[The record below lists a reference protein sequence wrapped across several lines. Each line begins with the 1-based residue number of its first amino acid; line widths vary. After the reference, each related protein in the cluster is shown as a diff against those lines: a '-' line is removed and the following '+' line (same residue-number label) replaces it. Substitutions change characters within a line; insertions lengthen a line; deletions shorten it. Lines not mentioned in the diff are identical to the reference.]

1 MDTVYNVAG
10 FVRGGACLDTSGTS
24 CVTGS
29 SVQRVPGTVIT
40 LKTANTA
47 RVDKLLESPGID
59 SKESISGGP
68 VRQTELE
75 FLKKSMGARNRGVLK
90 NLDAVS
96 VNLNYFTFFY
106 SPSD

>member
-1 MDTVYNVAG
+1 MDTVHNVAG
-10 FVRGGACLDTSGTS
+10 FVRGGACFDTSGTS

-40 LKTANTA
+40 LKQPITA
-47 RVDKLLESPGID
+47 RVYKRLKNPGID

-75 FLKKSMGARNRGVLK
+75 FLKSLWGLG
-90 NLDAVS
+90 
-96 VNLNYFTFFY
+96 TEEE
-106 SPSD
+106 